1 MAGKQ
6 TYHLHCRVCDKRDKV
21 TIDETAAHM
30 KKARSLADELNNG
43 WIAFHLCSKKC
54 QKEYEAKQ

>member
-6 TYHLHCRVCDKRDKV
+6 TYHLTCKVCNVRTKV
-21 TIDETAAHM
+21 TIDESAAHM

-43 WIAFHLCSKKC
+43 WVALHLCSKKC